1 MSLFTLLGT
10 GTGLG
15 HVRGCYGKDIRNM
28 SGIFRSLLTLCLTFV
43 SSCIALNTQLVVSNA
58 KIAPD
63 GFAHDAIVVNGDY
76 PGPVLTA
83 VKGERFQIKVKN
95 VLVDESMNKS
105 TTVHWHGIKQRSSN
119 EMDGTAMVTQCP
131 IASGH
136 SFMYDFTPADQS
148 GSFWYHSH
156 YTLQYCEGLR
166 GPVVIYDPLDP
177 YLDMYDVDDT
187 STILTISDWYHV
199 NAYDITGTDN
209 PDAILIN
216 GRGRYEGG
224 PPVPLSVLSVVQ
236 GKRYRIRLMNMACKP
251 SFVFSIDSHT
261 FTVIEADSE
270 NTLPL
275 AVDSVPILVGQR
287 YSLIL
292 NANQTVDNYWI
303 RTNPNYNTTFAGG
316 LNSAILRYEGAPRR
330 DPIHRNWTIS
340 NPLSES
346 NLRALESPTA
356 PGLPEAG
363 GVDVSLNLVSV
374 WDDNIGRFL
383 INGYSYTS
391 PTTPIL
397 LQLLTGQLTA
407 SQLQP
412 YGSVYTLPPNKT
424 IELSVPGGQ
433 PEEYHPFH
441 LHGHSFSVVRSA
453 GSNLYNYYNPVR
465 RDTTS
470 NGVGGDNVTIRFRTD
485 NSGPWLFHCHID
497 WHLELGMA
505 VVFAQDAGDTSL
517 GTSGAWNQLCPIYDE
532 LPSIIRNGSE
542 S

>member
-1 MSLFTLLGT
+1 M
-10 GTGLG
+10 
-15 HVRGCYGKDIRNM
+15 
-28 SGIFRSLLTLCLTFV
+28 
-43 SSCIALNTQLVVSNA
+43 
-58 KIAPD
+58 
-63 GFAHDAIVVNGDY
+63 
-76 PGPVLTA
+76 
-83 VKGERFQIKVKN
+83 
-95 VLVDESMNKS
+95 
-105 TTVHWHGIKQRSSN
+105 
-119 EMDGTAMVTQCP
+119 
-131 IASGH
+131 
-136 SFMYDFTPADQS
+136 
-148 GSFWYHSH
+148 
-156 YTLQYCEGLR
+156 
-166 GPVVIYDPLDP
+166 
-177 YLDMYDVDDT
+177 
-187 STILTISDWYHV
+187 

-275 AVDSVPILVGQR
+275 AIDSVPILVGQR

-330 DPIHRNWTIS
+330 DPIHRNWTLNNS
-340 NPLSES
+340 LSES
-346 NLRALESPTA
+346 NLRALEIPAA

-433 PEEYHPFH
+433 PEEYVRNPSFF
-441 LHGHSFSVVRSA
+441 LSLFSCTTLASFPLAWCGYDLLYPVRSISCFAQHSFSVVRSA
-453 GSNLYNYYNPVR
+453 GSDIYNYYNPVR

-485 NSGPWLFHCHID
+485 NSGPWLFH
-497 WHLELGMA
+497 W
-505 VVFAQDAGDTSL
+505 
-517 GTSGAWNQLCPIYDE
+517 YDQY
-532 LPSIIRNGSE
+532 L
-542 S
+542 

>member
-1 MSLFTLLGT
+1 MT
-10 GTGLG
+10 G
-15 HVRGCYGKDIRNM
+15 N
-28 SGIFRSLLTLCLTFV
+28 FRSLLILCLTFV
-43 SSCIALNTQLVVSNA
+43 SSCVALNTELVISNA

-136 SFMYDFTPADQS
+136 SFMYDFTPASQS
-148 GSFWYHSH
+148 GTFWYHSH

-187 STILTISDWYHV
+187 STILTILDWYHV

-287 YSLIL
+287 YSIIL

-316 LNSAILRYEGAPRR
+316 LNSAILRYEGAPQR
-330 DPIHRNWTIS
+330 DPIHRNWTLS

-346 NLRALESPTA
+346 NLRALESPAA

-397 LQLLTGQLTA
+397 LQLLTGELTA

-412 YGSVYTLPPNKT
+412 YGSVYTL
-424 IELSVPGGQ
+424 
-433 PEEYHPFH
+433 
-441 LHGHSFSVVRSA
+441 
-453 GSNLYNYYNPVR
+453 
-465 RDTTS
+465 
-470 NGVGGDNVTIRFRTD
+470 

-505 VVFAQDAGDTSL
+505 VVFAQDSDTGDTSL
-517 GTSGAWNQLCPIYDE
+517 HTPGAWKQLCPIYDD